1 MTPLMGTLL
10 GSKVSEFLREIMITD
25 QQKPTDFVYEEIFLT
40 NSYGAN
46 VAQTGKTSDYK
57 QWDEQWWILAKR
69 NGVEF
74 ESGFDESAG
83 VESLSMSVRIA
94 DDSGR
99 FMGVMK
105 FVINA
110 EHAS

>member
-1 MTPLMGTLL
+1 
-10 GSKVSEFLREIMITD
+10 
-25 QQKPTDFVYEEIFLT
+25 
-40 NSYGAN
+40 
-46 VAQTGKTSDYK
+46 
-57 QWDEQWWILAKR
+57 
-69 NGVEF
+69 
-74 ESGFDESAG
+74 

-110 EHAS
+110 EQAS